1 MKLNLIT
8 TREILDFE
16 KEIGY
21 ELVVNERDIN
31 AGSPARL
38 SRYYVQFEH
47 ANVMQGGCLIG
58 KHGNGNT
65 IDEAIKDYCREVSN
79 CRIAFGDYPSER
91 KEIKFPKLVHSKLLG
106 Q

>member
-1 MKLNLIT
+1 MKLNLIIT
-8 TREILDFE
+8 KEILDFE

-38 SRYYVQFEH
+38 HKYYVQFEH
-47 ANVMQGGCLIG
+47 GEVMEGGCLVG

-65 IDEAIKDYCREVSN
+65 IDEAIKDYCRQVSN
-79 CRIAFGDYPSER
+79 CLVAFGAYTSER
-91 KEIKFPKLVHSKLLG
+91 KEIKFPKLIHSKLIG

>member
-8 TREILDFE
+8 TKEILDFE

-21 ELVVNERDIN
+21 ELVVNERAIH

-38 SRYYVQFEH
+38 SKYYVQFEN
-47 ANVMQGGCLIG
+47 AEVMEGGCLAG
-58 KHGNGNT
+58 KYGDGNT
-65 IDEAIKDYCREVSN
+65 IDEALKDYCREVSN
-79 CRIAFGDYPSER
+79 CRVAFGAYTKER
-91 KEIKFPKLVHSKLLG
+91 KEIQFPKLIHTKLLG